1 MFKLRRVSFLILAVM
16 LISATSHANMK
27 KGQVASKG
35 TKTFSFSTSLDGP
48 CTSSVIYDSTTA
60 DLDTG
65 FIFPDTG
72 DILCYSVSGQR
83 NFDSCTVGLPPGDY
97 EVFVTSYKGSS
108 AFRLVVTCGGQET
121 VNAAGQRVVETEL
134 REVEPNAN
142 ARKVQD
148 KIERIG
154 ATVKQ

>member
-1 MFKLRRVSFLILAVM
+1 MFKLRSVSFWVLAVM
-16 LISATSHANMK
+16 LISGTSHANMK

-35 TKTFSFSTSLDGP
+35 TKTFAFSTSLDGP
-48 CTSSVIYDSTTA
+48 CTASVIYDSTTA

-65 FIFPDTG
+65 FIFPDTE

-83 NFDSCTVGLPPGDY
+83 NFDSCTVGLPPGNY

-108 AFRLVVTCGGQET
+108 AFRLVVNCGGQEN
-121 VNAAGQRVVETEL
+121 VNVAGQPVGGTEL
-134 REVEPNAN
+134 REAEPNAN
-142 ARKVQD
+142 GRKVQE

-154 ATVKQ
+154 AAVKQ